1 MSSKFLPLKVVLK
14 DTHSEMIIDEL
25 HIKSGKVYD
34 ATFCPDLID
43 TNTYKPL
50 LPSYI
55 IKCDGEYRKVPASD
69 FITIDELR
77 DSKLNH
83 LGL

>member
-43 TNTYKPL
+43 PL

-69 FITIDELR
+69 FITINELR